1 MEENLIPLNGRIVV
15 VSGAGGGG
23 IGTATVRLT
32 ARAGATVIAV
42 DRVETSL
49 AQHVVPLAE
58 QGQSVIPLVADVQ
71 TPEGVAA
78 VIECARRTPGD
89 LHGLVTVAGGVPPST
104 WAPATKL
111 SQSDWQALFSLNL
124 DSMFFVSRAFAAELK
139 GQKRPGSLVA
149 ISSISGAGAS
159 PFHIAYGAAKAAVN
173 SVVRTMAVEL
183 AAAGIRVNA
192 VAPGTVASPVS
203 QATTADPERDR
214 RAVPM
219 GRRGRPEEIAGT
231 VLFLLSDLAG
241 YLTGQCITVDGGI
254 SVKWSHLDV
263 DNTPMFVSDRSRF
276 TGMMD

>member
-1 MEENLIPLNGRIVV
+1 MENLIPLDGRLVV
-15 VSGAGGGG
+15 VCGAGGGG
-23 IGTATVRLT
+23 IGTATARLA

-42 DRVETSL
+42 DRVAASL
-49 AQHVVPLAE
+49 TQHIEPLAA
-58 QGQSVIPLVADVQ
+58 QGVRVIPLLADVQ
-71 TPEGVAA
+71 TTEGVAA
-78 VIECARRTPGD
+78 VIDCARRTPGT
-89 LHGLVTVAGGVPPST
+89 LHGLVTVAGGVPPTT

-111 SQSDWQALFSLNL
+111 AAADWHALFALNL
-124 DSMFFVSRAFAAELK
+124 DTMFFVSRAFAAELK
-139 GQKRPGSLVA
+139 SQKRPGSIVA

-159 PFHIAYGAAKAAVN
+159 PFHIGYGAAKAAVN

-183 AAAGIRVNA
+183 AFAGIRVNA

-203 QATTADPERDR
+203 QATNIDPERDR

-241 YLTGQCITVDGGI
+241 YVTGQCITVDGGI

-263 DNTPMFVSDRSRF
+263 DNTPMFVTDRSRF
-276 TGMMD
+276 EAMKD